1 MVNKLNI
8 IRNNAGVAVALHAVG
23 RNEYNRDVD
32 ATGNFHKAT
41 LGVLTDGTTTIDFP
55 ELRGLPF
62 TFTLDTNPNDGDT
75 AGKVAYDALAALLTH
90 TTHAHGDPA
99 PVIDDP
105 LNAIRVEL
113 ELLKAKLNAP
123 VKVFDEL
130 KLEVYKENGKV
141 IGHEWRLEMA
151 DNSDT
156 IFAANAHIHGILPQD
171 EGLPIVYIRYFDL
184 QRNITA
190 EVRARCATNHYAGF
204 RYLLNGSAVS
214 DQLYTGAEAETLLNL
229 ADQ

>member
-1 MVNKLNI
+1 MNTLQI
-8 IRNNAGVAVALHAVG
+8 IRNSAGVAVALHI
-23 RNEYNRDVD
+23 
-32 ATGNFHKAT
+32 TGQTDPYDDLNQPIDLHEIT
-41 LGVLTDGTTTIDFP
+41 LGEYANGTATISFP
-55 ELRGLPF
+55 YDEDRDTHTF
-62 TFTLDTNPNDGDT
+62 TFTLDTNPNDGEL

-105 LNAIRVEL
+105 LMARIALL
-113 ELLKAKLNAP
+113 EAKLNAP

-156 IFAANAHIHGILPQD
+156 GFAANAHFHGILPQTTGD
-171 EGLPIVYIRYFDL
+171 PIVYIQYFDL